1 MPRYYN
7 KLRTPLTLQLP
18 SGTAIVAPKSYIELS
33 PSEEVCSS
41 VVKRVKQNKLV
52 PPKVRAEVSFP
63 APVREV
69 KKEVKKPEPKEV
81 EAPKEES
88 PAKEETSE
96 APKKTRRR
104 KRKKTEE
111 KED

>member
-18 SGTAIVAPKSYIELS
+18 SGPAIVAPKSFIELS

-41 VVKRVKQNKLV
+41 VVKRIKQNKLI
-52 PPKVRAEVSFP
+52 PPKFRGEVSFP
-63 APVREV
+63 APVKEV
-69 KKEVKKPEPKEV
+69 KKEAKPEPKEVV

-104 KRKKTEE
+104 KRKAE